1 MPYVTIEE
9 EVWVDLDGFD
19 TADLEEELLK
29 RNSRVDR
36 NSRPAPSENQLLLHS
51 IYEKRRLGKNYEQ
64 ELDEYI
70 YNNLGRIV

>member
-9 EVWVDLDGFD
+9 EVWVDLDDFD
-19 TADLEEELLK
+19 TDDLEQELLK
-29 RNSRVDR
+29 RNSRVTR
-36 NSRPAPSENQLLLHS
+36 HSKPSPSENTLLLMS

-64 ELDEYI
+64 DLDEFI

>member
-19 TADLEEELLK
+19 TVDLEEELLK

-36 NSRPAPSENQLLLHS
+36 ASRPAPSENQLLLTS
-51 IYEKRRLGKNYEQ
+51 IYEKRRLGKDYQ
-64 ELDEYI
+64 RELEEYI
-70 YNNLGRIV
+70 YNNFRT